1 MAPQE
6 TRYLR
11 VDSPLE
17 LHELLESLTEPGGAS
32 LRLEGEG
39 EASLPVLVLDARLGE
54 TLLLDISAIREI
66 LGPLRRGQRF
76 RLEGQVHGKLLRSPW
91 LSLEESHEVDGRLQ
105 CSSACPEWLE
115 VLQRRAS
122 YRAELRLSMEV
133 GVILRALHGELGGAS
148 SLQGDLRDLSVQGC
162 RVELP
167 AMASGALPQAPERLE
182 LELCFPSGQRFSV
195 QAEVRHLK
203 PEPERYLVQ
212 AGFHFVDIT
221 PEQERLLW
229 FYVREIEREAAR
241 HASDGD
247 TTRAPSA
254 LFQSSEAAPQVGRR
268 RAESYPTAMARRLAR
283 LAAYLDAQLLD
294 LQQGHGLDSIEL
306 SRNADRLLMLLDEDR
321 EELLFAL
328 SCLTHEAQLVQHGLA
343 VAVRLVDLV
352 ATQQLPQGLRKSLG
366 AAAMIHDLGKG
377 MLPAELQHAQSLNAA
392 QYRQLKAHVALILDQ
407 AAPCH
412 WLSRSVVTAV
422 VGGINERLDGSG
434 YPDGKRGPDLP
445 ELARLAA
452 VVDVV
457 DAMGRPRTDRPAWS
471 VASIYRHLLCHPERF
486 EQRWVKRYIAHFGRF
501 PVGTL
506 VRYAGGEL
514 AWVRRL
520 DRQGKPSQVSRV
532 EQAAR
537 PQAGL
542 AAPLYDGALAA
553 LGEPVEALPLPPA

>member
-1 MAPQE
+1 MAQHE
-6 TRYLR
+6 TDYQR
-11 VDSPLE
+11 VDNPLE
-17 LHELLESLTEPGGAS
+17 LRDLLETLTEPGGAS
-32 LRLEGEG
+32 LCLEGEG
-39 EASLPVLVLDARLGE
+39 QAPLPVLVLDARLGE
-54 TLLLDISAIREI
+54 SLLLDITAIREI

-76 RLEGQVHGKLLRSPW
+76 RLEGQVHGKRLRSPW
-91 LSLEESHEVDGRLQ
+91 LTLEECHEVEGRLQ
-105 CSSACPEWLE
+105 CGCACPEWLE

-133 GVILRALHGELGGAS
+133 GVILRALQGELGGVS
-148 SLQGDLRDLSVQGC
+148 SLQGDLRDLSVEGC

-167 AMASGALPQAPERLE
+167 AMASGSLPRAPERLE
-182 LELCFPSGQRFSV
+182 LELCFPNGQRLSLL
-195 QAEVRHLK
+195 AEVRHVK

-212 AGFHFVDIT
+212 VGFQFVDVS

-247 TTRAPSA
+247 TTRTPSS
-254 LFQSSEAAPQVGRR
+254 LFQPSESAPAVGRR

-294 LQQGHGLDSIEL
+294 LQQGHGLDGIEL
-306 SRNADRLLMLLDEDR
+306 SRNADRLLSLLDEDR

-328 SCLTHEAQLVQHGLA
+328 NCLAHEAALVQHGLA

-352 ATQQLPQGLRKSLG
+352 ATQQLPQGLRKSLA

-377 MLPAELQHAQSLNAA
+377 MLPAELQQAPSLNEA
-392 QYRQLKAHVALILDQ
+392 QYRQLQGHVALMLDQ

-412 WLSRSVVTAV
+412 WLSRSVVAAV

-434 YPDGKRGPDLP
+434 YPQGKRGRDLP

-457 DAMGRPRTDRPAWS
+457 DAMGRPRVDRPAWNIEG
-471 VASIYRHLLCHPERF
+471 VYRHLLAHPERF

-520 DRQGKPSQVSRV
+520 DRQGLPSLVNRV
-532 EQAAR
+532 EEAR
-537 PQAGL
+537 RPPAGL
-542 AAPLYDGALAA
+542 GALLHDGPLSA
-553 LGEPVEALPLPPA
+553 LGEPVESLPLPSA